1 MNQFV
6 PIVVRAFNSVFNYGT
21 IMQWISF
28 RLCLSQDDLNKLID
42 FTKSHTHSSSCFG
55 SMKWN
60 PLNGKCLSFE
70 VGSYKRC
77 LENGHWPFQMSTQS
91 ILQLESCHLA
101 REIVFPFEPQFMTG
115 DLFPAP
121 MDSVQD
127 TEAYENV
134 FFSIGTLI
142 GFCLKHSIP
151 AELPL
156 HPLFIDLIRHGY
168 SEITNLNDGF
178 VSPFSQQ

>member
-1 MNQFV
+1 
-6 PIVVRAFNSVFNYGT
+6 
-21 IMQWISF
+21 
-28 RLCLSQDDLNKLID
+28 
-42 FTKSHTHSSSCFG
+42 
-55 SMKWN
+55 MKWN

-121 MDSVQD
+121 MDSIQD
-127 TEAYENV
+127 TEAYENA

-151 AELPL
+151 VELPL
-156 HPLFIDLIRHGY
+156 HPLFIDLIQHGY
-168 SEITNLNDGF
+168 SEITNLTDGF

>member
-1 MNQFV
+1 
-6 PIVVRAFNSVFNYGT
+6 
-21 IMQWISF
+21 
-28 RLCLSQDDLNKLID
+28 
-42 FTKSHTHSSSCFG
+42 
-55 SMKWN
+55 
-60 PLNGKCLSFE
+60 
-70 VGSYKRC
+70 
-77 LENGHWPFQMSTQS
+77 MSTQS
-91 ILQLESCHLA
+91 SLKLESCHLA

-151 AELPL
+151 SELPL
-156 HPLFIDLIRHGY
+156 HPLVIDLIRHGY
-168 SEITNLNDGF
+168 SEITNLTDGF